1 MTTTRTIEVIVSPA
15 GETTIQTKGFV
26 GSQCQQ
32 ASRFLEQ
39 ALGKQAVE
47 RLTAEFYLPP
57 QTQAQQNQLREGQ

>member
-1 MTTTRTIEVIVSPA
+1 MTTTRMIEVIVSPE

-39 ALGKQAVE
+39 ALGNQAVE

-57 QTQAQQNQLREGQ
+57 QTQTQQNQLREGQ